1 MSVQEAFH
9 QIASELLG
17 IAVPVALK
25 KDITEPIESA
35 VTKLMGLQ
43 DAVERM
49 SKQDAEEKEN
59 LRKINQEMAEQLM
72 GKAAPADEQTELKAE
87 EG

>member
-59 LRKINQEMAEQLM
+59 LRRLNQELAEKAF
-72 GKAAPADEQTELKAE
+72 GKEPKTE

>member
-1 MSVQEAFH
+1 MSVTEAFH

-35 VTKLMGLQ
+35 VTRLMGLQ

-59 LRKINQEMAEQLM
+59 LRRLNQELAEKAF
-72 GKAAPADEQTELKAE
+72 GKEPKTE

>member
-1 MSVQEAFH
+1 MTVTEAFQ
-9 QIASELLG
+9 QIESELLG

-25 KDITEPIESA
+25 KQIAEPIEG
-35 VTKLMGLQ
+35 VIVKLKGLQ

-59 LRKINQEMAEQLM
+59 LRKINQEMAEKAF
-72 GKAAPADEQTELKAE
+72 GKEPKTE

>member
-1 MSVQEAFH
+1 MEAFH
-9 QIASELLG
+9 QIAGELLG

-25 KDITEPIESA
+25 KDITEPIENA

-49 SKQDAEEKEN
+49 SKQDAEELEN
-59 LRKINQEMAEQLM
+59 LRKINQEMAEKLM
-72 GKAAPADEQTELKAE
+72 GKAAPAGEQTEPKTE
-87 EG
+87 

>member
-59 LRKINQEMAEQLM
+59 LRKINQEMAEKLM
-72 GKAAPADEQTELKAE
+72 GKAAPAEERSEQGKDQ
-87 EG
+87 G

>member
-1 MSVQEAFH
+1 MSVTEAFH

-59 LRKINQEMAEQLM
+59 LRRLNQELAEKAF
-72 GKAAPADEQTELKAE
+72 GKEPKTE

>member
-59 LRKINQEMAEQLM
+59 LRRLNQEMAEKAF
-72 GKAAPADEQTELKAE
+72 GKEPKTE